1 MALGDV
7 KQNQL
12 FAQDLQ
18 NLLSTPAP
26 GAGGGPGVVESVA
39 PFVPRSQQM
48 QQMMTPGML
57 QSLMPMT
64 PYQRGMLGLHGISAQ
79 ADLTRAEAATNAP
92 MSQTQL
98 VGSIGAKIANRTA
111 TPEEKDVFDRLTGVK
126 TDQERE
132 LLAAQIAKTQAEAG
146 QVGKPSP
153 ISELDRQV
161 KEAGLAETKKR
172 TELLGKPKAISQ
184 TDKQLL
190 DATIQEKQAQIKKIE
205 AETAALPRDATQ
217 AKAAGLR
224 KEFDALTKDY
234 RTVRDS
240 YGRVLASGT
249 DPSAAGDLA
258 LIFNYMKMLDP
269 SSVVRE
275 SEFANAAATGS
286 LGQRWVA
293 VGQKLLS
300 GERLSDG
307 MRADFMSR
315 AKRLYD
321 SQVSIFNNTGE
332 RYRKLA
338 TKSGVDPVDVTTE
351 PFPFEKSGTATQSQ
365 AQPYQEG
372 DIMENPNT
380 GEKVILRN
388 GKWQRIK

>member
-1 MALGDV
+1 
-7 KQNQL
+7 
-12 FAQDLQ
+12 
-18 NLLSTPAP
+18 
-26 GAGGGPGVVESVA
+26 
-39 PFVPRSQQM
+39 
-48 QQMMTPGML
+48 MTPFQQGQL
-57 QSLMPMT
+57 AN
-64 PYQRGMLGLHGISAQ
+64 QRIGLQ
-79 ADLTRAEAATNAP
+79 ADLTRAQATANAP
-92 MSQTQL
+92 LSQTQL
-98 VGSIGAKIANRTA
+98 VGSIGTKIANGTA
-111 TPEEKDVFDRLTGVK
+111 TPQEKDMFDRLTGVK
-126 TDQERE
+126 TEQERD
-132 LLAAQIAKTQAEAG
+132 LLAAQIAKTTAETG
-146 QVGKPSP
+146 QIGQPSP
-153 ISELDRQV
+153 VSDLERQQQ
-161 KEAGLAETKKR
+161 EATLTETQRR

-190 DATIQEKQAQIKKIE
+190 DTTIKEKQAQIKKIE

-217 AKAAGLR
+217 AKATGLR

-307 MRADFMSR
+307 MRSDFMKR
-315 AKRLYD
+315 AKKLYD

-351 PFPFEKSGTATQSQ
+351 PFPFEKSGTATQST
-365 AQPYQEG
+365 AQLYQEG
-372 DIMENPNT
+372 DILENPNT

-388 GKWQRIK
+388 GKWQPIK